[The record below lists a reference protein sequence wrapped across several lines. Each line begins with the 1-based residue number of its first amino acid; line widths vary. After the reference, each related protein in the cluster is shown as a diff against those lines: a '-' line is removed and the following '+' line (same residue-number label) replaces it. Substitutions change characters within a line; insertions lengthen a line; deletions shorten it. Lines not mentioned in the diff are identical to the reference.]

1 MNKDVNPLVGNDSFY
16 NIMKFQQSLSAS
28 EGSQDAVSPTKHDDF
43 LVY

>member
-16 NIMKFQQSLSAS
+16 NIIKFQKSISAS
-28 EGSQDAVSPTKHDDF
+28 AGSQDAVSPIKHNDF